1 MQTTTDEIAPDVFR
15 ISTFVPE
22 VGPAKEAEAV
32 FKATCLTPTTGA
44 TIRSLADL
52 QPTGA
57 FGRRVGIRVD
67 EAVRTVVF
75 AVFCYY
81 RRHAHLLLGPAGV
94 TACGGA
100 VRACR

>member
-1 MQTTTDEIAPDVFR
+1 MQTATDEIAPDVFR

-52 QPTGA
+52 QPTVLGVMHGSSYNGNCA
-57 FGRRVGIRVD
+57 SALRDLASVYG
-67 EAVRTVVF
+67 EM
-75 AVFCYY
+75 
-81 RRHAHLLLGPAGV
+81 HAA
-94 TACGGA
+94 AE
-100 VRACR
+100 